1 MEEAGA
7 LILLSYIWR
16 LKYPDEVYKQA
27 CYKNNKG
34 GKAISINV
42 LEMVVVIINFAAAI
56 FICDHDGIDL
66 SDFPVLLNW
75 CDNVSACAWINYKC
89 KYSLIGRR
97 LARLF
102 VGLLMNTKIGIQA
115 DWIST
120 HLNFIADDISR
131 LKQEDAD
138 GNFDYKK
145 LRLTYPILRD
155 CRQFQPS
162 DALLGM
168 IWDVLLN
175 NACPDPLIV
184 RQLKPAAL
192 GQFIS

>member
-1 MEEAGA
+1 
-7 LILLSYIWR
+7 
-16 LKYPDEVYKQA
+16 
-27 CYKNNKG
+27 
-34 GKAISINV
+34 
-42 LEMVVVIINFAAAI
+42 
-56 FICDHDGIDL
+56 
-66 SDFPVLLNW
+66 
-75 CDNVSACAWINYKC
+75 
-89 KYSLIGRR
+89 
-97 LARLF
+97 
-102 VGLLMNTKIGIQA
+102 MNTKIGIQA

-131 LKQEDAD
+131 LKQKDVD

-145 LRLTYPILRD
+145 LCLTYPILHD

-175 NACPDPLIV
+175 NACPDPLVV